1 VRVMSGKLE
10 EVDVEQ
16 REVELKDKPFD
27 RYGNYT
33 SANIQSKHFTAL
45 FNHITG
51 KVLTIVDATN
61 TDREQRDALKQLIK
75 QTIWNDYETLQDW
88 MWRQHNGEGST
99 FPF

>member
-1 VRVMSGKLE
+1 MQDNIE
-10 EVDVEQ
+10 PVDVEQ
-16 REVELKDKPFD
+16 REIEPKDRPFD
-27 RYGNYT
+27 KYGNYT

-61 TDREQRDALKQLIK
+61 ADPVQRDAMKRLVKSA
-75 QTIWNDYETLQDW
+75 IWDDYETLQDW
-88 MWRQHNGEGST
+88 MWGQHNGEGSS